1 MRPLLRRVVAK
12 ALRSQRVPF
21 ALRSRL
27 AWRRSTGR
35 WIARRPTTFTA
46 KVRWKMLKDR
56 RPLLHTFADKAAVR
70 SYVERVAGAEYLT
83 ECYAVVSDPAELERE
98 SLPRQFVAK
107 VSHASGGIWIVSDA
121 APDPRTVVH
130 GVRQPGGTAHWE
142 RVLVRP
148 DAFEWPELV
157 EALRTWLLCDYSDAY
172 LEWAYRGLERRVIVE
187 ELLATDAGGVPDDY
201 KIFVLNGTPRLV
213 EVHSNRYLDHRRNFF
228 LPDWTPLDVEYVYRR
243 GAEVP
248 RPASLEEMIRVAEAL
263 GQVVDFVRVDL
274 YEVGGRVVFGE
285 LTNYPEAGSGS
296 FDPPSFDEELGAWWH
311 LPARY

>member
-1 MRPLLRRVVAK
+1 
-12 ALRSQRVPF
+12 
-21 ALRSRL
+21 
-27 AWRRSTGR
+27 
-35 WIARRPTTFTA
+35 
-46 KVRWKMLKDR
+46 MLKDR

-70 SYVERVAGAEYLT
+70 SYVERVAGAQYLT

-228 LPDWTPLDVEYVYRR
+228 LPDWTPLDVELID
-243 GAEVP
+243 P
-248 RPASLEEMIRVAEAL
+248 RADLNPARPSSLEELLELAERL
-263 GQVVDFVRVDL
+263 GRETDCVRVDL
-274 YEVGGRVVFGE
+274 YDLDGRIVFGE
-285 LTNYPEAGSGS
+285 LTNYPQAGDARFSPDS
-296 FDPPSFDEELGAWWH
+296 FDDELGSWWA
-311 LPARY
+311 LPRSYRR